1 MIVTDQPIAGQQQN
15 MGNGSLVNPQGVIPP
30 HNQSSNTGNPNPLDD
45 NPGPK
50 EQTRSTM
57 AILFILGFFAILF
70 LCFAYAIKVGAK
82 LSELKDSLVG
92 IIGALSGIIGF
103 IVGYY
108 YKNSHE

>member
-1 MIVTDQPIAGQQQN
+1 MTTDQTIAGQQHN
-15 MGNGSLVNPQGVIPP
+15 MNEGSSVNPQGVIPTFD
-30 HNQSSNTGNPNPLDD
+30 QSSNTGNPNPLDD

-70 LCFAYAIKVGAK
+70 LCFVYAIKVGAK